1 MKRVKLLFVALF
13 VATIALTSCG
23 KYEEGPSI
31 SLRSKKARITGE
43 WKMVK
48 QMYNGTEVALSA
60 EEKNVVLDIQ
70 KDGKFLVKTTG
81 FSFEGTWEFSSDK
94 KKFIT
99 KQTFGGQTSTDESTI
114 LRLTNK
120 ELILEDID
128 SDGDKSRTELEK
140 Q

>member
-31 SLRSKKARITGE
+31 SLRSKTSRITGE

-48 QMYNGTEVALSA
+48 QMYNGTEVALSN
-60 EEKNVVLDIQ
+60 EEKNWIFDIQ
-70 KDGKFLVKTTG
+70 KDGKFMMKTSYG
-81 FSFEGTWEFSSDK
+81 NMDGTWEFSSDK
-94 KKFIT
+94 EKLII
-99 KQTFGGQTSTDESTI
+99 KQTILGQTTTQESTI
-114 LRLTNK
+114 MRLTNK
-120 ELILEDID
+120 ELILEDVD
-128 SDGDKSRTELEK
+128 EDGDKSRTEMEK

>member
-31 SLRSKKARITGE
+31 SLRSKTSRITGE

-48 QMYNGTEVALSA
+48 QMYNGTEVALSN
-60 EEKNVVLDIQ
+60 EEKNWVFDIQ
-70 KDGKFLVKTTG
+70 KDGKFMMKTSYG
-81 FSFEGTWEFSSDK
+81 NMDGTWEFSSDK
-94 KKFIT
+94 EKLII
-99 KQTFGGQTSTDESTI
+99 KQTILGQTTTQESTI
-114 LRLTNK
+114 MRLTNK
-120 ELILEDID
+120 ELILEDVD
-128 SDGDKSRTELEK
+128 EDGDKSRTEMEK